1 MKDLNGLITPSN
13 IILTQMVGE
22 NPWHKSPL
30 TQFVTVLD
38 GAWYVNTTDGD
49 SIVMERGHVL
59 FQEDSEANPVG
70 AEHYSGSAFEHP
82 CNQMVYQHFTLY
94 IVFHFLNNSS
104 TLISVCL
111 GCADRGLTYC

>member
-1 MKDLNGLITPSN
+1 
-13 IILTQMVGE
+13 MVGE

-70 AEHYSGSAFEHP
+70 AEHYSGSAFGHP
-82 CNQMVYQHFTLY
+82 CNQMVFRLSIETCLHACAFLLY
-94 IVFHFLNNSS
+94 ETCSHQLTMINFM
-104 TLISVCL
+104 LINVI
-111 GCADRGLTYC
+111 